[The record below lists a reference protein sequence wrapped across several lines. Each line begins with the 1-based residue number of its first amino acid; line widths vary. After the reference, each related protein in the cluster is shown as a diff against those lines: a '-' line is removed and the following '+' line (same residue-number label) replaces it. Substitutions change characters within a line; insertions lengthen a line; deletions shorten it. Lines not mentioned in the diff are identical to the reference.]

1 MKSIS
6 LSYVG
11 SKSSSSVLIDRSHIK
26 TCMHPKDVLQ
36 WNYNYGRVRFFL
48 ALIWEVFDNDLCF
61 GNVEAEEVGR
71 HPFRD

>member
-1 MKSIS
+1 
-6 LSYVG
+6 
-11 SKSSSSVLIDRSHIK
+11 
-26 TCMHPKDVLQ
+26 MHPKDVLQ
-36 WNYNYGRVRFFL
+36 WNYNYVRVRFFL